1 MEHLTEEQ
9 LVAHY
14 YGDAD
19 APMQAREHLIDCA
32 QCSTQFDTMRRVLQ
46 LVKEA
51 PVPERS
57 EEYGTEVWNR
67 LRWKLGSERRRNR
80 WLSVVAVAAMFAFAF
95 FAGVLWRGGRNS
107 VMAPGSTPEASLQTP
122 GATNAATDRL
132 VLVVVGD
139 HLEASER
146 VLLEVANADPGREV
160 VVEGDRAT
168 DLVLANRIY
177 RQTASQRGDE
187 RVATLLADL
196 EPILIEL
203 SNAGTTLEGK
213 KLAEIQKRIES
224 KGLLFKVRVMG
235 AQATDQAR
243 PVAHTDTL

>member
-19 APMQAREHLIDCA
+19 APAVAREHLIACA
-32 QCSTQFDTMRRVLQ
+32 ECSSQFNVMQRVLQ
-46 LVKEA
+46 LVKDA
-51 PVPERS
+51 PVPERGDD
-57 EEYGTEVWNR
+57 YGTEVWNR
-67 LRWKLGSERRRNR
+67 LRWKLGSDRRRSR
-80 WLSVVAVAAMFAFAF
+80 WLSTAAAAAMFAFAF
-95 FAGVLWRGGRNS
+95 YAGFLWRGGRQG
-107 VMAPGSTPEASLQTP
+107 VITPAGTPAPHLAS
-122 GATNAATDRL
+122 GASNEATDRL

-139 HLEASER
+139 HLDASER
-146 VLLEVANADPGREV
+146 VLLEVANADPRQEV
-160 VVEGDRAT
+160 MIQGDRT
-168 DLVLANRIY
+168 SDLVTANRIY
-177 RQTASQRGDE
+177 RQTAAQRGDE

-203 SNAGTTLEGK
+203 SNAGTKLEGK

-235 AQATDQAR
+235 AQAAEEIRPAVQTDA
-243 PVAHTDTL
+243 L

>member
-1 MEHLTEEQ
+1 MQHLTEEQ

-19 APMQAREHLIDCA
+19 APVTARGHLIECRDC
-32 QCSTQFDTMRRVLQ
+32 SSQFEMMRRVLE
-46 LVKEA
+46 LVKDA
-51 PVPERS
+51 PVPDRGED
-57 EEYGTEVWNR
+57 YGTEVWNR

-80 WLSVVAVAAMFAFAF
+80 WFSVAAAAAMFAFAF
-95 FAGVLWRGGRNS
+95 YAGFLWRGGRSS
-107 VMAPGSTPEASLQTP
+107 VIAPAGTTAPNLQAGASTE
-122 GATNAATDRL
+122 ATDRL

-139 HLEASER
+139 HLDASER
-146 VLLEVANADPGREV
+146 VLLEVANADPRSEV
-160 VVEGDRAT
+160 TIQGDRT
-168 DLVLANRIY
+168 SDLVSANRIY
-177 RQTASQRGDE
+177 RQTAAQRGDE

-203 SNAGTTLEGK
+203 SNAGTKLEGK

-235 AQATDQAR
+235 AQAEEETRPAVKTDA
-243 PVAHTDTL
+243 L